1 MTTQSV
7 RPAALLVA
15 ITLGLATLAG
25 CSETPQ
31 EKYDNAVEKLNE
43 TRESRND
50 AQEKV
55 ASKKEELSELQA
67 NLNEAEA
74 KLQEARK
81 KVEAASQAVNKT
93 VNDEVL
99 FRTIQREVLDKKE
112 FDKAAISVGVKN
124 RVVTLTGNVPDDE
137 TRKRALKL
145 ARSQAGVQD
154 VIDELEVADGE
165 TSAPP
170 PASNASNASN
180 AKSDAEKPSDKP
192 QQKAPEQNPQP
203 PEKAAGDKPA
213 PAENEPQSENGGDK
227 PSASNSGDDSSS
239 SEKPAKPEPQT
250 GES

>member
-1 MTTQSV
+1 MINTSL

-15 ITLGLATLAG
+15 LALGLATLSG

-43 TRESRND
+43 SRESRNE

-55 ASKKEELSELQA
+55 NDKKEELSELQA

-137 TRKRALKL
+137 TRKRAIKL

-154 VIDELEVADGE
+154 VIDELEVADGK
-165 TSAPP
+165 TSAPAA
-170 PASNASNASN
+170 AS
-180 AKSDAEKPSDKP
+180 KTEKPSNDA
-192 QQKAPEQNPQP
+192 QQKTPEQNAEP
-203 PEKAAGDKPA
+203 PKKAAGDKPA
-213 PAENEPQSENGGDK
+213 QSEKKPQPQGDDGGADAEAGDNAAEDKPAAPAEPQS
-227 PSASNSGDDSSS
+227 
-239 SEKPAKPEPQT
+239 

>member
-137 TRKRALKL
+137 TRKRAIKL

-170 PASNASNASN
+170 PASNATSN
-180 AKSDAEKPSDKP
+180 AEKPSDKP
-192 QQKAPEQNPQP
+192 QQKAPEQKKPQP
-203 PEKAAGDKPA
+203 PKKAAGDKPA
-213 PAENEPQSENGGDK
+213 SAENKPQSENDGDK
-227 PSASNSGDDSSS
+227 PSASDSGDDSSS
-239 SEKPAKPEPQT
+239 SEKPAKPEPQM